1 MTKGALH
8 AATAATISRSKDYQW
23 GSMSKSVLATSTALA
38 ALCVAFAA
46 PAQAQTETPQATAP
60 QTSDAASSDTSA
72 TTAASEQAGATTPE
86 PADRDIIV
94 TGSTRAQRRFD
105 ASYAI
110 NTVTQTDMEKIAPV
124 NFADLIGQ
132 LPGFQT
138 EITGGEVQNIYRI
151 RGLPN
156 DGGFVSFQ
164 QDGLPLFHENDG
176 VFFRGDALLKPDLM
190 TERVEVVRG
199 GPAPVYASY
208 SGAIVNAIEVTGRD
222 TMRGKAQLTLGDT
235 GLYRGDFVQSG
246 PLGNRTYY
254 ALGGFVRYH
263 DGYRDNGFPN
273 DKGGQFRANIKH
285 DLDNGSLRVSVN
297 YVNDHNV
304 FYLPIPTADP
314 RNPSVSLDRYID
326 YFHGTLNSPALR
338 NVNLRYRNGAGVV
351 QNEASDLGDGR
362 HMQMFNVGT
371 QYDAEFDGW
380 LVSAKAG
387 FTMGK
392 LDFTALYSTT
402 NPADANAF
410 PSSNAPRPND
420 YLSRAIRAF
429 GPVAS
434 FRYFLAGTNTIY
446 DPYAAS
452 GLVMQA
458 QYRDIHSEF
467 YSNQINLSVAK
478 KFETGFG
485 SHDLKLG
492 VYGSLYGESSR
503 TIYQDYLFEVASRPR
518 TLDLVVYNAAREAIG
533 RITDNGALSYAGTL
547 SQGNSD
553 AKMIAVF
560 ANDTWEIVPG
570 LRIDAGIR
578 HERYEYKGY
587 ALPTALANLGDRTTI
602 ADDLTRSFTGGI
614 INQRL
619 KPHATNW
626 TVGANYDFNTH
637 IGVYGR
643 AAHLETPP
651 SVQTVMNI
659 TPTIITTVADQ
670 YEAGLKLAAG
680 RSYLYVTGFY
690 TNFDPLNASFL
701 ARDPTTGRSDVNVP
715 FIGEAQVK
723 GIEFDGALAVTPWF
737 TLNGA
742 LTISDPKYKNF
753 QNSNGADP
761 ARAEGKQ
768 IVRQPKIYGNIRP
781 SFDFDLGDNAISLY
795 GRYTYMG
802 KRYVDFYNYT
812 ALPAYGTT
820 GAGVTVRHGTWQLQV
835 VGDNLFNAHGLTE
848 GNTRTDQVDGQ
859 GNPEAI
865 YGRPIFGRNV
875 RLVVG
880 KSW

>member
-1 MTKGALH
+1 ML
-8 AATAATISRSKDYQW
+8 
-23 GSMSKSVLATSTALA
+23 KSVLATGTAFVALYA
-38 ALCVAFAA
+38 ASAA
-46 PAQAQTETPQATAP
+46 PAHAQVV
-60 QTSDAASSDTSA
+60 DAGTV
-72 TTAASEQAGATTPE
+72 TTAEPGREDDRTAAPEQPNSE
-86 PADRDIIV
+86 IIV

-110 NTVTQTDMEKIAPV
+110 NTISQTDIEKIAPV

-176 VFFRGDALLKPDLM
+176 VFFRGDAILKPDLM

-208 SGAIVNAIEVTGRD
+208 SGAIINAIEVTGRD
-222 TMRGKAQLTLGDT
+222 EVRGKAQLTLGDT
-235 GLYRGDFVQSG
+235 GLYRADVVQSG
-246 PLGNRTYY
+246 PLGGNTYY
-254 ALGGFVRYH
+254 AVGGFVRYH

-273 DKGGQFRANIKH
+273 DKGGQFRANVKH
-285 DLDNGSLRVSVN
+285 DLDNGSLRLSVN

-314 RNPSVSLDRYID
+314 RNPAVSLDRYID
-326 YFHGTLNSPALR
+326 YFSGTMNSPALR
-338 NVNLRYRNGAGVV
+338 NVNLRHRDGAGAGVV
-351 QNEASDLGDGR
+351 QNEASDLADGR
-362 HMQMFNVGT
+362 HMRMINIGT

-380 LVSAKAG
+380 LVAAKAG

-392 LDFTALYSTT
+392 LDFNAFYSTT
-402 NPADANAF
+402 NPVDANSFA
-410 PSSNAPRPND
+410 NG
-420 YLSRAIRAF
+420 YRARATTAF

-434 FRYFLAGTNTIY
+434 FGYVVAGTTTPY

-452 GLVMQA
+452 GLVVQG
-458 QYRDIHSEF
+458 QYRDIHSKF
-467 YSNQINLSVAK
+467 YSNQVNLSVAK

-492 VYGSLYGESSR
+492 VYGSLYGEDSR
-503 TIYQDYLFEVASRPR
+503 TIYQNYLIEVAGKPR
-518 TLDLVVYNAAREAIG
+518 TLDLVAYNAAGTQIG
-533 RITDNGALSYAGTL
+533 RVTDNGVLNYAATL
-547 SQGNSD
+547 TRGNSD
-553 AKMIAVF
+553 AKMIALF
-560 ANDTWEIVPG
+560 ANDTWEIIPG
-570 LRIDAGIR
+570 LRFDAGIR
-578 HERYEYKGY
+578 HERYSYEGY
-587 ALPTALANLGDRTTI
+587 AALTGQANLGDATTL
-602 ADDLTRSFTGGI
+602 ADDTTRAFTGGI
-614 INQRL
+614 INQTG
-619 KPHATNW
+619 KPRVTNW
-626 TVGANYDFNTH
+626 TAGANYDFNRH

-643 AAHLETPP
+643 ASHLETPP
-651 SVQTVMNI
+651 SVQTVMSIN
-659 TPTIITTVADQ
+659 PTILTTIADQ

-701 ARDPTTGRSDVNVP
+701 AFDPTTGRNDVNIP

-723 GIEFDGALAVTPWF
+723 GIEFDGSLALTSWF
-737 TLNGA
+737 SLNGA

-753 QNSNGADP
+753 QSSTGADP
-761 ARAEGKQ
+761 VLAEGKQ

-781 SFDFDLGDNAISLY
+781 SFDFDLNGNAVSVY

-802 KRYVDFYNYT
+802 KRFVDLYNNT

-820 GAGVTVRHGTWQLQV
+820 GAGVTLRHGTWQVQV

-848 GNTRTDQVDGQ
+848 GNTRTDQLSGQ
-859 GNPEAI
+859 GSAEAI

>member
-1 MTKGALH
+1 MF
-8 AATAATISRSKDYQW
+8 
-23 GSMSKSVLATSTALA
+23 KSVLATGTAFV
-38 ALCVAFAA
+38 ALYAAFAA
-46 PAQAQTETPQATAP
+46 PAHAQATDP
-60 QTSDAASSDTSA
+60 IAA
-72 TTAASEQAGATTPE
+72 TAADPAVASDQPAPSEDTKS
-86 PADRDIIV
+86 DIIV

-110 NTVTQTDMEKIAPV
+110 NTLSQADIAKIAPV

-176 VFFRGDALLKPDLM
+176 VFFRGDAILKPDLM

-208 SGAIVNAIEVTGRD
+208 SGAIINAIEVTGRD
-222 TMRGKAQLTLGDT
+222 EVRGKAQLTLGDT
-235 GLYRGDFVQSG
+235 GLYRADIVQSG
-246 PLGNRTYY
+246 PLGGKTYY
-254 ALGGFVRYH
+254 AVGGFVRYH

-285 DLDNGSLRVSVN
+285 DLDNGSVRLSVN

-314 RNPSVSLDRYID
+314 RNPAVSLDRYID
-326 YFHGTLNSPALR
+326 YFSGTMNSPALR
-338 NVNLRYRNGAGVV
+338 NVNLRYRDGAGVV
-351 QNEASDLGDGR
+351 QNQASDLSDGR
-362 HMQMFNVGT
+362 HMQMINIGP

-387 FTMGK
+387 FTLGK
-392 LDFTALYSTT
+392 LDFNAFYSTT
-402 NPADANAF
+402 NPVDANSF
-410 PSSNAPRPND
+410 PTNGAPND
-420 YLSRAIRAF
+420 YRTRAIAAF

-434 FRYFLAGTNTIY
+434 FGYVLAGTNTVY

-452 GLVMQA
+452 GLVVQG
-458 QYRDIHSEF
+458 QYRDIHSKF
-467 YSNQINLSVAK
+467 YSNQVNLSVAK

-492 VYGSLYGESSR
+492 VYGSLYGEDSR
-503 TIYQDYLFEVASRPR
+503 TIYQNYLIEVAGKPR
-518 TLDLVVYNAAREAIG
+518 TLDLVAYNAAGTRIG
-533 RITDNGALSYAGTL
+533 SVTDNGVLNYAATLTGGT
-547 SQGNSD
+547 SD

-560 ANDTWEIVPG
+560 ANDTWEILPG
-570 LRIDAGIR
+570 LRFDAGIR
-578 HERYEYKGY
+578 HERYSYKGF
-587 ALPTALANLGDRTTI
+587 ALLTGPANLGDRTTL
-602 ADDLTRSFTGGI
+602 ADDTTRAFTGNI
-614 INQRL
+614 LNQTG
-619 KPHATNW
+619 KPSVTNW
-626 TVGANYDFNTH
+626 TAGANYDFNQH

-643 AAHLETPP
+643 ASHLETPP
-651 SVQTVMNI
+651 SVQTVMSIN
-659 TPTIITTVADQ
+659 PTILTTIADQ
-670 YEAGLKLAAG
+670 YEAGLKLASG

-690 TNFDPLNASFL
+690 TNFDPLNASLL
-701 ARDPTTGRSDVNVP
+701 AFDATTGRNDVNIP

-723 GIEFDGALAVTPWF
+723 GIEFDGSLALTSWF
-737 TLNGA
+737 SLNGA

-753 QNSNGADP
+753 QSSTGADP
-761 ARAEGKQ
+761 SQAEGNQ

-781 SFDFDLGDNAISLY
+781 SFDFDLGDNAVSVY

-802 KRYVDFYNYT
+802 KRFVDLYNNT

-820 GAGVTVRHGTWQLQV
+820 GAGVTLRHGTWQVQV
-835 VGDNLFNAHGLTE
+835 VGDNLFNARGLTE
-848 GNTRTDQVDGQ
+848 GNTRTDQLSGQ
-859 GNPEAI
+859 GSSEAI
-865 YGRPIFGRNV
+865 YGRPIFGRNF

>member
-1 MTKGALH
+1 ML
-8 AATAATISRSKDYQW
+8 
-23 GSMSKSVLATSTALA
+23 TSALA
-38 ALCVAFAA
+38 AGSALASLSVALAA
-46 PAQAQTETPQATAP
+46 PATAQTSAP
-60 QTSDAASSDTSA
+60 AD
-72 TTAASEQAGATTPE
+72 TAAAPAEQSGATTPE

-110 NTVTQTDMEKIAPV
+110 NTVTQTDIEKIAPV

-176 VFFRGDALLKPDLM
+176 VFFRGDAILKPDLM

-199 GPAPVYASY
+199 GPAPIYASY

-222 TMRGKAQLTLGDT
+222 TVRGKAQLTLGDT
-235 GLYRGDFVQSG
+235 GLYRGDVVQSG
-246 PLGNRTYY
+246 PLGNDTYY

-285 DLDNGSLRVSVN
+285 DLANGSLRLSVN

-314 RNPSVSLDRYID
+314 RNPAVSLDRYID
-326 YFHGTLNSPALR
+326 YFSGTLNSPALR
-338 NVNLRYRNGAGVV
+338 NVDLRYRNGAGVV

-362 HMQMFNVGT
+362 HMRMVNIGS

-387 FTMGK
+387 FTMGR
-392 LDFTALYSTT
+392 LDFTAFYSTT
-402 NPADANAF
+402 NPADATTF
-410 PSSNAPRPND
+410 PSSYA
-420 YLSRAIRAF
+420 SKAAAAF

-434 FRYFLAGTNTIY
+434 FGYVLAGTNTIY
-446 DPYAAS
+446 DPAAAS
-452 GLVMQA
+452 GLVMQG
-458 QYRDIHSEF
+458 QYRDVRSRF
-467 YSNQINLSVAK
+467 YSNQANLSVAK
-478 KFETGFG
+478 KFDTPIG

-492 VYGSLYGESSR
+492 VYGSLYGEDSR
-503 TIYQDYLFEVASRPR
+503 TIYQNYLIEVASRPR
-518 TLDLVVYNAAREAIG
+518 LLDLVAYNAAGARIG
-533 RITDNGALSYAGTL
+533 RVTDNGALNYAATL
-547 SQGNSD
+547 TQGDSD
-553 AKMIAVF
+553 AKMAAVS
-560 ANDTWEIVPG
+560 ANDTWEIIPG

-578 HERYEYKGY
+578 YEGYSYKGY
-587 ALPTALANLGDRTTI
+587 ALLTGAANLGDPTTL
-602 ADDLTRSFTGGI
+602 ADDSTRAFTGGI
-614 INQRL
+614 LNQRL
-619 KPHATNW
+619 RTHATNW
-626 TVGANYDFNTH
+626 TVGANYDFNRH
-637 IGVYGR
+637 IGIYGR

-651 SVQTVMNI
+651 SVQTVMSIN
-659 TPTIITTVADQ
+659 PTIITTIANQ

-701 ARDPTTGRSDVNVP
+701 AFDPTTGRNDVNVP
-715 FIGEAQVK
+715 FIGKAKVK
-723 GIEFDGALAVTPWF
+723 GVEFDGALAVTKWF
-737 TLNGA
+737 MLNGA
-742 LTISDPKYKNF
+742 LTVSDPTYRNF
-753 QNSNGADP
+753 QNANGADP
-761 ARAEGKQ
+761 ALAEGKQ
-768 IVRQPKIYGNIRP
+768 IIRQPKIYGNIRP

-802 KRYVDFYNYT
+802 KRYVDFYNRT

-820 GAGVTVRHGTWQLQV
+820 GAGVTVRHGSWQLQV

-848 GNTRTDQVDGQ
+848 GNTRTDQVSGQ
-859 GNPEAI
+859 GSPEAI

-880 KSW
+880 RSW

>member
-1 MTKGALH
+1 MSHSLTKGALH
-8 AATAATISRSKDYQW
+8 AATAATISRSIDYQW

-60 QTSDAASSDTSA
+60 QTSDAAPSDTPA

-208 SGAIVNAIEVTGRD
+208 SGAIINAIEVTGRD

-392 LDFTALYSTT
+392 LDFTAFYSTT

-410 PSSNAPRPND
+410 ANGYSARGVT
-420 YLSRAIRAF
+420 AF

-434 FRYFLAGTNTIY
+434 FGYLIAGTNTPY
-446 DPYAAS
+446 DPFSAS
-452 GLVMQA
+452 GLVMQG
-458 QYRDIHSEF
+458 QYRDIHSRF
-467 YSNQINLSVAK
+467 YSNQFNLSVAK
-478 KFETGFG
+478 KFETPIG
-485 SHDLKLG
+485 SHDLKIG
-492 VYGSLYGESSR
+492 VYGSLYGEDSR
-503 TIYQDYLFEVASRPR
+503 TIYQNYLIEVASRPR
-518 TLDLVVYNAAREAIG
+518 TLDLVAYNAAGVRVG
-533 RITDNGALSYAGTL
+533 RITDNGVLNYAATL
-547 SQGNSD
+547 TQGDSD
-553 AKMIAVF
+553 AQMAAIF

-578 HERYEYKGY
+578 HERYNYKGY
-587 ALPTALANLGDRTTI
+587 ALLTGPANLGDATTL
-602 ADDLTRSFTGGI
+602 ADDATRAFTGGI

-651 SVQTVMNI
+651 SVQTVMSIN
-659 TPTIITTVADQ
+659 PTIITTIADQ

-701 ARDPTTGRSDVNVP
+701 AFDPTTGRNDVNVP
-715 FIGEAQVK
+715 FIGKAKVK

-742 LTISDPKYKNF
+742 LTVSDPQYKDF
-753 QNSNGADP
+753 QNANGADP
-761 ARAEGKQ
+761 QRAEGKQ

-781 SFDFDLGDNAISLY
+781 SFDFDLGDNAISVY